1 MSGPVMR
8 FGDLPGDAA
17 RRWPDSPA
25 LSFRG
30 TRLSFGE
37 IDRQVDRVARA
48 LLARGIGKG
57 DVIGIWM
64 TNRLEFPVAFFAAQR
79 IGAIVAPMNTRYR
92 EHDVAYALKLAECK
106 LLFVVERSGPVEYV
120 EILKAVLPGFDGR
133 RFDGADGFPHLK
145 DIVVVGD
152 TPSDAPVAWERLLR
166 DADRVPADALA
177 RAADSVAPDDLALIV
192 FTSGT
197 TGNPKGVTHDH
208 SIVRNIRERHEKWPI
223 RAGEAVLCNLPL
235 FHLFGMSDNMLAGT
249 LIGTHQVLM
258 DIWDPAEALRLIE
271 SERIACLMAFETHY
285 ADILREQA
293 SAGRD
298 LSSVRFG
305 GLPAGME
312 NSNAV
317 AAQVQKALCPTVSGW
332 GMSEVGC
339 YVFMSTL
346 DDTQE
351 QRCTTS
357 GRPMP
362 GLEVRIAD
370 PVTGAERPPGVEG
383 EILARGYTV
392 MRGYFRDPEATA
404 NTIDA
409 DGWLHSGDRGFLRPD
424 GFMQFLGRYK
434 EMLKV
439 GGENVSP
446 AALEQELVELVPSI
460 EQVAVVGVPD
470 PRLMEVPC
478 AYVIPK
484 RGMTCSLEDVQAR
497 CKGKIAS
504 FKIPRYVIVVEN
516 LPMTASGKVQ
526 RVMLRDRARQ
536 SVERPASSDAG

>member
-1 MSGPVMR
+1 MSAATR
-8 FGDLPGDAA
+8 FGDLPAEAA
-17 RRWPDSPA
+17 RRWPNGIA
-25 LSFRG
+25 VSFRN
-30 TRLSFGE
+30 TRLTFR
-37 IDRQVDRVARA
+37 DLDKQVDRAARA
-48 LLARGIGKG
+48 LLARGVRKG
-57 DVIGIWM
+57 DVVGLWM
-64 TNRLEFPVAFFAAQR
+64 TNRIEFPVAFFAAMR

-92 EHDVAYALKLAECK
+92 EHDVAYALRLAECR
-106 LLFVVERSGPVEYV
+106 LLFVVEKSGPVEYAAM
-120 EILKAVLPGFDGR
+120 LKAVLSGFDGAR
-133 RFDGADGFPHLK
+133 IEETPDFPHLK
-145 DIVVVGD
+145 DIVVIADEPGD
-152 TPSDAPVAWERLLR
+152 TSGSWARFL
-166 DADRVPADALA
+166 ADAERVSTDELET
-177 RAADSVAPDDLALIV
+177 AAASVTPVDIALIV

-197 TGNPKGVTHDH
+197 TGNPKGVMHDH

-223 RAGEAVLCNLPL
+223 RAGEAALAFLPM
-235 FHLFGMSDNMLAGT
+235 FHLFGMSDNLLAGL
-249 LIGTHQVLM
+249 LIGSHQIVM
-258 DIWDPAEALRLIE
+258 DLWDAEEALRLIE
-271 SERIACLMAFETHY
+271 TEKVAGLMGFETHY
-285 ADILREQA
+285 ADLLRAQA
-293 SAGRD
+293 RLRRD
-298 LSSVRFG
+298 LSSLRFG
-305 GLPAGME
+305 GLPAGMA

-317 AAQVQKALCPTVSGW
+317 AAEVQKALCPTVSGW
-332 GMSEVGC
+332 GMSETGC
-339 YVFMSTL
+339 YVFMSDL

-370 PVTGAERPPGVEG
+370 PITGAAQPDGVEG
-383 EILARGYTV
+383 EILARGYTI

-404 NTIDA
+404 HTIDA

-446 AALEQELVELVPSI
+446 AALEQELSALVPSI

-478 AYVIPK
+478 AYVVAKP
-484 RGMTCSLEDVQAR
+484 GMDCSLADVQAC

-504 FKIPRYVIVVEN
+504 FKIPRYVIQVDC

-526 RVMLRDRARQ
+526 RVALRTRAVDEL
-536 SVERPASSDAG
+536 SLCSAEVA

>member
-1 MSGPVMR
+1 MSVPAMR
-8 FGDLPGDAA
+8 FGDIPASAA
-17 RRWPDSPA
+17 RRWPGNPA
-25 LSFRG
+25 LSFHG
-30 TRLSFGE
+30 KRLSFRE
-37 IDRQVDRVARA
+37 LDEQVDRAARA
-48 LLARGIGKG
+48 LLARGLRKG
-57 DVIGIWM
+57 DVIGMWM

-92 EHDVAYALKLAECK
+92 ENDVAYALKLAECK

-133 RFDGADGFPHLK
+133 QFSGAPGFPHLK
-145 DIVVVGD
+145 EIVVASDQPG
-152 TPSDAPVAWERLLR
+152 DAPVAWERFVKE
-166 DADRVPADALA
+166 ADSVPPEALA
-177 RAADSVAPDDLALIV
+177 QAAEAVAPDDLALIV

-197 TGNPKGVTHDH
+197 TGSPKGVTHDH
-208 SIVRNIRERHEKWPI
+208 SIVRNIRERHEQWPI

-235 FHLFGMSDNMLAGT
+235 FHLFGMSDNMLAGAM
-249 LIGTHQVLM
+249 IGSHQVLM
-258 DIWDPAEALRLIE
+258 DTWDPAEALRLIE
-271 SERIACLMAFETHY
+271 SERIAALVAFETHY
-285 ADILREQA
+285 ADILRLKTCT
-293 SAGRD
+293 GHD
-298 LSSVRFG
+298 VSSVRFG
-305 GLPAGME
+305 CLPAGME

-317 AAQVQKALCPTVSGW
+317 AAEVQKSLCPTVSGW

-339 YVFMSTL
+339 FVFMSKL
-346 DDTQE
+346 DDTEE

-362 GLEVRIAD
+362 GLEIRIAD
-370 PVTGAERPPGVEG
+370 PATGAEQPRGVEG

-404 NTIDA
+404 LTIDA

-424 GFMQFLGRYK
+424 GFLKFLGRYK

-446 AALEQELVELVPSI
+446 AALEQELAELVPSI
-460 EQVAVVGVPD
+460 EQIAVVGVFD
-470 PRLMEVPC
+470 PRLTEVPC
-478 AYVIPK
+478 AYVVPK
-484 RGMTCSLEDVQAR
+484 PGMECTLEDVQAR

-504 FKIPRYVIVVEN
+504 FKIPRYVISVDT

-526 RVMLRDRARQ
+526 RVILRDRAKEE
-536 SVERPASSDAG
+536 VAGGQ

>member
-1 MSGPVMR
+1 MSVPSMR
-8 FGDLPGDAA
+8 FGDLAGAAA
-17 RRWPDSPA
+17 RRWPDSA
-25 LSFRG
+25 AISFRG
-30 TRLSFGE
+30 ARLTFRE
-37 IDRQVDRVARA
+37 LDEQIDRAARA
-48 LLARGIGKG
+48 LLARGIRKG
-57 DVIGIWM
+57 DVVGIWM
-64 TNRLEFPVAFFAAQR
+64 TNRIEFPVAFFAAMR
-79 IGAIVAPMNTRYR
+79 IGAVVAPMNTRYR
-92 EHDVAYALKLAECK
+92 EHDVAFALKLAECK
-106 LLFVVERSGPVEYV
+106 LLFVVERSGPVDYAG
-120 EILKAVLPGFDGR
+120 ILKAVLSGFDGM
-133 RFDGADGFPHLK
+133 RFAATPGFPHLV

-152 TPSDAPVAWERLLR
+152 EPVDAPASWEQFLK
-166 DADRVPADALA
+166 DAERVT
-177 RAADSVAPDDLALIV
+177 AADLEEAAASVSPADLALIV

-197 TGNPKGVTHDH
+197 TGNPKGVMHDH

-223 RAGEAVLCNLPL
+223 RAGEAVLAFLPL
-235 FHLFGMSDNMLAGT
+235 FHLFGMSDNMLAGL
-249 LIGTHQVLM
+249 LIGSHQVLM
-258 DIWDPAEALRLIE
+258 DIWDAEEALRLIE
-271 SERIACLMAFETHY
+271 TERVAGLQGFETHY
-285 ADILREQA
+285 ADILRAQE
-293 SAGRD
+293 RLRKD

-305 GLPAGME
+305 GLPAGMA

-332 GMSEVGC
+332 GMSETGC
-339 YVFMSTL
+339 YVFMSDL
-346 DDTQE
+346 DDTEE

-370 PVTGAERPPGVEG
+370 PVTGAEQPLGAEG

-404 NTIDA
+404 RTIDA

-446 AALEQELVELVPSI
+446 AALEQELAALVPSI

-470 PRLMEVPC
+470 QRLMEVAC
-478 AYVIPK
+478 AYIVPK
-484 RGMTCSLEDVQAR
+484 AGMDCSLQEVQAC

-504 FKIPRYVIVVEN
+504 FKIPRHVVVVEN

-526 RVMLRDRARQ
+526 RVSLRDRAMQ
-536 SVERPASSDAG
+536 DLALG